1 MANEMTL
8 HKLRQMKMTA
18 MADAWEV
25 QLQDHSMHELTFE
38 QRLTLLVDIEYTSRL
53 NNRLK
58 RLIQSAGFDQAYA
71 SISGLDYSP
80 GRRLNRDF
88 IEQLSSCEYI
98 NQRHNLII
106 MGPTG
111 AGKSY
116 LACALGMEAC
126 KRFYKVKYI
135 RLPEL
140 AMDLSISRTEGT
152 IRKVRKHYE
161 KYDLLILDEWMLVPL
176 HEDEAKDIFEII
188 YARHQKKS
196 TIFSSQFSP
205 AGWYSKIPQQTIAD
219 AILDR
224 IVHSS
229 HMIEI
234 GNGKDSTSMREV
246 YGLKNSKHI

>member
-1 MANEMTL
+1 MTQQMTL
-8 HKLRQMKMTA
+8 HKLRQMKMSA
-18 MADAWEV
+18 MADAYEI
-25 QLQDHSMHELTFE
+25 QLRDYSMHELTFE
-38 QRLTLLVDIEYTSRL
+38 QRLTLLVDTEYTSRI

-58 RLIQSAGFDQAYA
+58 RLIHGAGFDQTYA
-71 SISGLDYSP
+71 SIAEIDYSP
-80 GRRLNRDF
+80 GRKLNREY

-98 NQRHNLII
+98 NQRNNLIL

-126 KRFYKVKYI
+126 KRFYKVKYV

-140 AMDLSISRTEGT
+140 ALDLSIARSEGT
-152 IRKVRKHYE
+152 IRKVRKQYE
-161 KYDLLILDEWMLVPL
+161 KFDLLILDEWMLVPL
-176 HEDEAKDIFEII
+176 QEEEAKEIFEII
-188 YARHQKKS
+188 YVRHKNSS
-196 TIFSSQFSP
+196 TIFCSQFAP
-205 AGWYSKIPQQTIAD
+205 AGWYSKIPQETIAD

-234 GNGKDSTSMREV
+234 GNGKDSKSMREV
-246 YGLKNSKHI
+246 YGLKQR

>member
-8 HKLRQMKMTA
+8 HKMRKMKMSA
-18 MADAWEV
+18 MADAYEM

-38 QRLTLLVDIEYTSRL
+38 QRLTLLVDTEYTSRL

-58 RLIQSAGFDQAYA
+58 RLIHSAGFDQTYA
-71 SISGLDYSP
+71 SIAEIDYSA
-80 GRRLNRDF
+80 GRRLNREF
-88 IEQLSSCEYI
+88 IEQLSSCDYI
-98 NQRHNLII
+98 NQRSNLII

-140 AMDLSISRTEGT
+140 ALDLSIARSEGT
-152 IRKVRKHYE
+152 IRKVRKQYE
-161 KYDLLILDEWMLVPL
+161 KFDLLILDEWMLVPL
-176 HEDEAKDIFEII
+176 HEDEAKDLFEII
-188 YARHQKKS
+188 YARHQKTS
-196 TIFSSQFSP
+196 TIFSSQFAP
-205 AGWYSKIPQQTIAD
+205 AGWYSKIPQETIAD

-234 GNGKDSTSMREV
+234 GNGKASTSMREI
-246 YGLKNSKHI
+246 YGLKQQ